1 MGKGVASVKQ
11 QQLANPAWN
20 DPPVGRPKII
30 SDHYLSRLK
39 ELVSGSPRD
48 YGYPF
53 QRWTAQW
60 LKRHLARETGVEVSD
75 RHINR
80 LLKQMGLSTRPQTT
94 APHPS
99 GPSSSI
105 EHSTCGITIGD
116 LTPAS
121 LPESFWTN
129 SRN

>member
-1 MGKGVASVKQ
+1 VNQGVAFVKSKH
-11 QQLANPAWN
+11 LANPAWS

-30 SDHYLSRLK
+30 SEQYLDRLK
-39 ELVSGSPRD
+39 ELVSRSPRD

-60 LKRHLARETGVEVSD
+60 LKRHLAQETGVEISD

-80 LLKQMGLSTRPQTT
+80 LLKQMGLSTRSQ
-94 APHPS
+94 S
-99 GPSSSI
+99 PSSGHRSSAD
-105 EHSTCGITIGD
+105 HSSCGITIGD
-116 LTPAS
+116 LTPAA
-121 LPESFWTN
+121 LPDAFWTN

>member
-1 MGKGVASVKQ
+1 VKSKH
-11 QQLANPAWN
+11 LANPTWG
-20 DPPVGRPKII
+20 DPPVGRPKVI
-30 SDHYLSRLK
+30 SEQYLDRLK
-39 ELVSGSPRD
+39 ELVSSSPRD

-60 LKRHLARETGVEVSD
+60 LKRHLAEETGVEISD

-80 LLKQMGLSTRPQTT
+80 LLKQMGLSTRQSQS
-94 APHPS
+94 S
-99 GPSSSI
+99 GQSDRALDHSS
-105 EHSTCGITIGD
+105 CGITIGD

>member
-1 MGKGVASVKQ
+1 VKSKH
-11 QQLANPAWN
+11 LANPAWN

-30 SDHYLSRLK
+30 SDQYLDRLK
-39 ELVSGSPRD
+39 ELVSRSPRD

-60 LKRHLARETGVEVSD
+60 LKRHLAQETGVEISD

-80 LLKQMGLSTRPQTT
+80 LLKQMGLSTRSQSQS
-94 APHPS
+94 S
-99 GPSSSI
+99 GQSSRALD
-105 EHSTCGITIGD
+105 HSSCGITIGD
-116 LTPAS
+116 LTPAA
-121 LPESFWTN
+121 LPDSFWTN